1 MNQLAL
7 DNSERYCVFQSGGSW
22 FGIPAISVRCV
33 VPRPAVT
40 RTPHSDPILQG
51 ICHIQNE
58 FVPVISLQSLTQI
71 QYETSPD
78 AEQQLLI
85 LVGAHG
91 PWGLL
96 IDQAVALAALET
108 SISTYSDL
116 QNSWSKVTIGSASFQ
131 NQVLQVLDPHS
142 MYQYASKLLDL
153 FWQSDEM
160 PEYQL
165 TCNK

>member
-7 DNSERYCVFQSGGSW
+7 DNSERYCVFQSGGCW
-22 FGIPAISVRCV
+22 FGIPALATRCI
-33 VPRPAVT
+33 VPRPAVN
-40 RTPHSDPILQG
+40 RTPHCDPILQG

-58 FVPVISLQSLTQI
+58 FVPVVSLQALTQV
-71 QYETSPD
+71 QYETCPG

-85 LVGAHG
+85 LNGPQG

-108 SISTYSDL
+108 SISTFSER
-116 QNSWSKVTIGSASFQ
+116 QNNWSKVTVGSASFQ
-131 NQVLQVLDPHS
+131 NQVLQILDPQA

-153 FWQSDEM
+153 FWQSDELR
-160 PEYQL
+160 ENQL
-165 TCNK
+165 AFNK